1 MASTSM
7 LTLDATTLFYFNL
20 SAIGREKN
28 QGEPP
33 AVSVERWSATVDSE
47 LATANPFSSKLPSL
61 THGSSRPSR
70 SALTGSAA
78 LITGDETRFQD
89 GGIVSDE
96 DETDGPER
104 LRAVMSPA
112 KGERRVTSS
121 VMCTLTSLKLD
132 YTYSLT
138 SGYSKC

>member
-20 SAIGREKN
+20 SAIGRERN

-33 AVSVERWSATVDSE
+33 ARSIASWSAGVDSE
-47 LATANPFSSKLPSL
+47 LAGAGSFSSGLPSL

-70 SALTGSAA
+70 SALIGSVSVIADHESKFK
-78 LITGDETRFQD
+78 T

-96 DETDGPER
+96 DEMFGPER
-104 LRAVMSPA
+104 ERAILSPT
-112 KGERRVTSS
+112 KGQKRVTSS
-121 VMCTLTSLKLD
+121 VSH
-132 YTYSLT
+132 S
-138 SGYSKC
+138 SFA

>member
-1 MASTSM
+1 M

-33 AVSVERWSATVDSE
+33 AVSVERWSAAVDLE
-47 LATANPFSSKLPSL
+47 LARASPFSSKLPSL

-70 SALTGSAA
+70 SALAGSAA
-78 LITGDETRFQD
+78 LITDETRFQD

-121 VMCTLTSLKLD
+121 VTCTLTSLKLD
-132 YTYSLT
+132 CINWLT
-138 SGYSKC
+138 LGYSKH